1 MVATLAVVH
10 RVGDY
15 SHKPF
20 CQVQQPFLRVTNDD
34 AVGQLMDGVCV
45 WVIQCSGGQGFEIR
59 LYGIDTG
66 RKAAFD
72 DRVEVVWGGR
82 DPGLVVKFA
91 AQRVDL
97 IATDFYESGVLL
109 TAIFRPSPNGIVS
122 ERVMPGEVGLDL
134 PVL

>member
-1 MVATLAVVH
+1 
-10 RVGDY
+10 
-15 SHKPF
+15 
-20 CQVQQPFLRVTNDD
+20 
-34 AVGQLMDGVCV
+34 VCV
-45 WVIQCSGGQGFEIR
+45 WVIQCSGGQGFEIL
-59 LYGIDTG
+59 LYGVNAR
-66 RKAAFD
+66 RKTAFN

-109 TAIFRPSPNGIVS
+109 TAIFRPSPNGVVS
-122 ERVMPGEVGLDL
+122 ECVMLREVGLDL